1 MSQRPITGY
10 FLSPVSGGENHE
22 VTTPTDEP
30 QLSETLSSTLG
41 DQSGDS
47 SVTDIAPARD
57 QPVNHAPSNL
67 ATDIDEMTGQ
77 ADTDTTQHNR
87 NLADMLE
94 SAIQDEL
101 IPASDIAASIE
112 SDLAEQVLLL
122 ESQLLHETMQ
132 LDRERKEKTS
142 MQHQIDLLQSELTK
156 YQKMSDKQRQEIKKL
171 ASENDNLKRDLSRH
185 NGMRRFTENPE
196 SHASELLDE
205 LQTTKAKFLSLKE
218 HMVGVASQ
226 MICALEETPDAAVSN
241 DDDDTPF
248 TIVAHSKRGGQL
260 LRQQRATAR
269 HAHSQPQPRQPTP
282 PAPTRGQPIP
292 VVCGITGPTNTQ
304 ASQITRHQQPSASST
319 ASQGT
324 ARGQHAATSSARQS
338 PETIVIG
345 TSLTCGLGAK
355 LNAHGTNAT
364 CYTYAG
370 STIPEIRSRIPHV
383 LPSDNQLRRIV
394 IQCGGNDAESQPS
407 NEIIKQYDNL
417 IGDIQRRCPRASII
431 LSKIPS
437 RKKN

>member
-1 MSQRPITGY
+1 MID
-10 FLSPVSGGENHE
+10 LSIP
-22 VTTPTDEP
+22 
-30 QLSETLSSTLG
+30 L
-41 DQSGDS
+41 
-47 SVTDIAPARD
+47 
-57 QPVNHAPSNL
+57 SNL

-77 ADTDTTQHNR
+77 ADVDTAQHNR
-87 NLADMLE
+87 SLADMLE
-94 SAIQDEL
+94 SAFQDEL
-101 IPASDIAASIE
+101 IPASDIAPSIE
-112 SDLAEQVLLL
+112 SDLAEQVLML

-132 LDRERKEKTS
+132 LDRERQENTR

-156 YQKMSDKQRQEIKKL
+156 YKKMSDKQRQEIKKL

-218 HMVGVASQ
+218 HMVDVTSR
-226 MICALEETPDAAVSN
+226 MIGALEETPDAAVSN

-248 TIVAHSKRGGQL
+248 TIVAHSKRGRQL
-260 LRQQRATAR
+260 LCQQRATAR
-269 HAHSQPQPRQPTP
+269 HADPQPQSRQPSP

-304 ASQITRHQQPSASST
+304 ASQITRHQQPSASH
-319 ASQGT
+319 GT

-345 TSLTCGLGAK
+345 TSLTRGLGAK

-364 CYTYAG
+364 C
-370 STIPEIRSRIPHV
+370 
-383 LPSDNQLRRIV
+383 
-394 IQCGGNDAESQPS
+394 
-407 NEIIKQYDNL
+407 
-417 IGDIQRRCPRASII
+417 
-431 LSKIPS
+431 
-437 RKKN
+437 